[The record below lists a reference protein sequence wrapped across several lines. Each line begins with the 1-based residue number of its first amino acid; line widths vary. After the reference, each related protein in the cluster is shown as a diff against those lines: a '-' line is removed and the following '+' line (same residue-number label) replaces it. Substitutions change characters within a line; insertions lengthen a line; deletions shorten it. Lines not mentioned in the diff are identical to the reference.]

1 MAAATETR
9 ARVYPPPLST
19 GMALLDSMDREHKLT
34 PMAAEAFRLLSSNP
48 VKLQKWVDEGD
59 AEHWAAAYTAA
70 LLYAKNA
77 LLSWPG
83 PRFHAIPAIIGE
95 TYPAEAGAA
104 FLEWVWQKHPY
115 PHTRATVAENP
126 DLVGHATKTKF
137 GKANIPVLQWLFNNG
152 LLTLAQC
159 REIRLLVQAFAQAD
173 RALAEWLG
181 TVGITKEDYKIH
193 LIPILRELR
202 PACVQLLDKQAFT
215 AEDLA
220 RITPS
225 TLSVIFRAGNVT
237 ALEWVDR
244 HMPEFEWVDRHIPK
258 PMYSECWQTEVPYY
272 KVTALFLCR
281 KSLALGRVVLPEYW
295 LADLCGE
302 SRPEARAVLRMLPQK
317 KALEFSRQRKNII
330 GTARHNKDK
339 SLLKWL
345 YEIGRTRGEFRVAKA
360 EDYWIEFDTYRKK
373 QSLVALIAAGRR
385 KKLRLPSEVWEELI
399 IPLLT

>member
-1 MAAATETR
+1 
-9 ARVYPPPLST
+9 
-19 GMALLDSMDREHKLT
+19 MALLDSMDREHKLT

-126 DLVGHATKTKF
+126 DLVRHATKTKF

-202 PACVQLLDKQAFT
+202 PAYVQLLDKQAFT

-220 RITPS
+220 QITPS
-225 TLSVIFRAGNVT
+225 ALCRLFIMGNVS
-237 ALEWVDR
+237 ALEWVDKR
-244 HMPEFEWVDRHIPK
+244 IPES
-258 PMYSECWQTEVPYY
+258 MYDQCWQTAVPYY
-272 KVTALFLCR
+272 SITALFLCR
-281 KSLALGRVVLPEYW
+281 KSLALRRVMLPDDW
-295 LADLCGE
+295 LADLCSE
-302 SRPEARAVLRMLPQK
+302 RQPEARAVLRMLPQK
-317 KALEFSRQRKNII
+317 KALHFSRQRKNII

-339 SLLKWL
+339 PLLKWL
-345 YEIGRTRGEFRVAKA
+345 YEIGRTRGEFRIAKA
-360 EDYWIEFDTYRKK
+360 ENYWVEFDTYRKK